1 MKGYKKIVSVSKM
14 NDIDGTE
21 RKKHDEWLKQWI
33 LGKLKTNLSAN
44 KRNELLTQYNNINN

>member
-33 LGKLKTNLSAN
+33 LGQLKTNLSAN

>member
-14 NDIDGTE
+14 NDIDGAE